1 LKVVINPS
9 PFIYL
14 GKKRKTGLLRSV
26 FEKIFLPVKVEK
38 EIMKLHDSPEAV
50 QLRDAIREGWVE
62 MEYC

>member
-1 LKVVINPS
+1 MKVVINAS

-14 GKKRKTGLLRSV
+14 GKKRKTGLLRLV
-26 FEKIFLPVKVEK
+26 FEKIFVPVEVEK
-38 EIMKLHDSPEAV
+38 EIMKLYDSPEAV

>member
-1 LKVVINPS
+1 LKAVINAS

-14 GKKRKTGLLRSV
+14 GKKRKTGLLRLV
-26 FEKIFLPVKVEK
+26 FEKIFVPVEVEK
-38 EIMKLHDSPEAV
+38 EIMKLYDSPEAV